1 MAPKCFRISRLLHPS
16 SGLSCLTL
24 KKLRELLVNTNTNMK
39 CSISMKSIQT
49 VSLYFRNP
57 FLPWFRLSRCKIQQN
72 CKVQRNVRDKQLIK
86 VAYRGT
92 FLICV
97 WMTTIL
103 CCQTELR
110 VGISVYLPLTVRSNL
125 TLQGLKITTL
135 RSVKACIPF
144 MCSTKYLALLLDLLF
159 RRKSLGTV
167 HRWPVAP
174 AGDSSEELCCWHR
187 GEGCKRALALVS
199 HPLLTVELCS
209 QDGFQSKAWQGQNLT
224 HGECSL
230 SYRPPATSG
239 ERCNE

>member
-1 MAPKCFRISRLLHPS
+1 M
-16 SGLSCLTL
+16 
-24 KKLRELLVNTNTNMK
+24 
-39 CSISMKSIQT
+39 
-49 VSLYFRNP
+49 
-57 FLPWFRLSRCKIQQN
+57 PWFRLSRCKIQQN

-110 VGISVYLPLTVRSNL
+110 VGISVYLPLTVKSNL

-209 QDGFQSKAWQGQNLT
+209 QDGFQARTESDPRWMLT
-224 HGECSL
+224 QLPASCYLGRALQWIVRGYASELCKCYVTHTLEKETL
-230 SYRPPATSG
+230 SIHLRLKGLSP
-239 ERCNE
+239 